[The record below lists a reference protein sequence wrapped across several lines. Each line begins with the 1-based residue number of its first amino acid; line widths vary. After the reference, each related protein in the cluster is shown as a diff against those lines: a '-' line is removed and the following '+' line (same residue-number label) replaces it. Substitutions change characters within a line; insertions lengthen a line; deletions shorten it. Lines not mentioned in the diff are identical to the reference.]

1 MVLKMEGA
9 GPECCGK
16 SEGPRP
22 GRLPWASG
30 REDEVLLEVERER
43 VYLGGRRK
51 WVLLRSHLGQQGPAF
66 YLVLCC

>member
-1 MVLKMEGA
+1 MWFFFFFFFSCVVLKMEGA

-43 VYLGGRRK
+43 V
-51 WVLLRSHLGQQGPAF
+51 
-66 YLVLCC
+66 